1 MFSYINAVL
10 LAIVSYKKRNGSNV
24 NDIIE
29 FIKKFFQNDNIR
41 ENYIR
46 FVIKRMTKNGEL
58 VEKNG
63 LYKVGV
69 DDGKKKLKHKVVKA
83 KKPFNNAS
91 ERSKFP
97 YGKPNIPGIPVLS
110 AGDDAQAAFYIQI
123 EELFT
128 KVPLAFMHA
137 KHFEDIFKQMY
148 AKTGKEKYNLY
159 ALKFSWLSELSKLR
173 NIRIA
178 EKINIKLVKLSE
190 TNNKSY
196 RPVATSG
203 NYSDL
208 LAKSNNFSEA
218 RDLGINVDMYLNDTN
233 DDAEVAGCTTDWC
246 LDQSN
251 ENGKA
256 SDSISLLI
264 DKNDRIWTVLIIR
277 GFAPG
282 IGNLAIAGGFLDKKL
297 NGTTESY
304 IQGAKREQKEEL
316 NGVKFSITAEKYILD
331 VKTITDWDFRP
342 KFAGMTVGG
351 IANVYNY
358 RRC

>member
-10 LAIVSYKKRNGSNV
+10 LAIVSHKKRNGSNV
-24 NDIIE
+24 DDIIE
-29 FIKKFFQNDNIR
+29 FIKNFFQNDSIR
-41 ENYIR
+41 ENYLR

-58 VEKNG
+58 IEKNG
-63 LYKVGV
+63 LYKLVTTA
-69 DDGKKKLKHKVVKA
+69 KKQQRKVVKA
-83 KKPFNNAS
+83 KKPYNNAH
-91 ERSKFP
+91 ERSKFR

-110 AGDDAQAAFYIQI
+110 VGDDAQAAFYIKI

-137 KHFEDIFKQMY
+137 KHFEDLFQQMY
-148 AKTGKEKYNLY
+148 AKTGNEKYNLY
-159 ALKFSWLSELSKLR
+159 AVKFSWLSELSKLR

-178 EKINIKLVKLSE
+178 EKINIRLVKLGEKNS
-190 TNNKSY
+190 KSY
-196 RPVATSG
+196 RPIVTSG
-203 NYSDL
+203 NYTDL
-208 LAKSNNFSEA
+208 LTESGNFIEA
-218 RDLGINVDMYLNDTN
+218 LDLGINVDMYLDDTN
-233 DDAEVAGCTTDWC
+233 DDAEVEGCTNDWC
-246 LDQSN
+246 LDQTN
-251 ENGKA
+251 DNGKA

-264 DKNDRIWTVLIIR
+264 DKDGFIWTVLIIR

-304 IQGAKREQKEEL
+304 IEGAKREQKEEL
-316 NGVKFSITAEKYILD
+316 NGVKFSIKAEKYKLN

-342 KFAGMTVGG
+342 KFPGMTVGG
-351 IANVYNY
+351 LANVYNY

>member
-10 LAIVSYKKRNGSNV
+10 LAIVSHKKRNGSNV

-29 FIKKFFQNDNIR
+29 FINKYFQNNNIR
-41 ENYIR
+41 ENYLR
-46 FVIKRMTKNGEL
+46 FVIKKMTKNGEL

-63 LYKVGV
+63 LYKVGMLA
-69 DDGKKKLKHKVVKA
+69 GNKKLKHKIVKP
-83 KKPFNNAS
+83 KKQSNNAY
-91 ERSKFP
+91 EESKFP

-137 KHFEDIFKQMY
+137 KHFEDLFKQMY
-148 AKTGKEKYNLY
+148 DKYGNEKYNLY

-178 EKINIKLVKLSE
+178 EKINIRLVKLGE
-190 TNNKSY
+190 INNKSY
-196 RPVATSG
+196 RYVVTSG
-203 NYSDL
+203 NYSYL
-208 LAKSNNFSEA
+208 LAKSDNFTEA

-233 DDAEVAGCTTDWC
+233 DDEEVAGCTTDWC
-246 LDQSN
+246 LDQTN

-264 DKNDRIWTVLIIR
+264 DKDDRIWTVLIIR

-316 NGVKFSITAEKYILD
+316 NGVKFSITAEKYTLD

-342 KFAGMTVGG
+342 KFPGMTVGG
-351 IANVYNY
+351 VANVYNY